1 MAENKVMG
9 FQDILGNDMIK
20 EHFKKAIENN
30 KISLAYI
37 LTGEEGTG
45 RKSIANAFSM
55 ALLCEKGGKRSARAA
70 ISP

>member
-30 KISLAYI
+30 KISHAYI

-45 RKSIANAFSM
+45 RKSIANAFS
-55 ALLCEKGGKRSARAA
+55 AGRCLPILPG
-70 ISP
+70 